1 ETAADGAAPGRCT
14 SRDDRPIQRKAET
27 ETFASMKILYIAQE
41 RSAALEG
48 ARVVRGIAQNVRVTW
63 APTPAA
69 ALKWLQSNR
78 DASAVIVEVQ
88 AQSCSFIQQL
98 RELGLTTAVVVIA

>member
-1 ETAADGAAPGRCT
+1 
-14 SRDDRPIQRKAET
+14 IQRKAET

-69 ALKWLQSNR
+69 ALKWLHSNR

-98 RELGLTTAVVVIA
+98 RELGLTTAVVVIAGPTQLEPARDALNSGA